1 MKCTLSFC
9 DRESRYEAGEGLC
22 QGHEWQK
29 RTGRELKPL
38 QKRRRMG
45 QGSINS
51 NGYRVLT
58 LVGHPNADAAGKIL
72 EHRLVMSNHLGRP
85 LRKTEYVH
93 HINGNRLDNRIENLE
108 LWVTWQPPGQRV
120 TDLVQWARQVLDTYE
135 DEC

>member
-1 MKCTLSFC
+1 
-9 DRESRYEAGEGLC
+9 
-22 QGHEWQK
+22 
-29 RTGRELKPL
+29 
-38 QKRRRMG
+38 MG

-93 HINGNRLDNRIENLE
+93 HVNGNRLDNRIENLE

-120 TDLVQWARQVLDTYE
+120 SDLVAWAREVLDTYQ
-135 DEC
+135 DEV